1 MYLIMGLGNP
11 DKQYLKTYHNVGFMC
26 ADLIAEKLGT
36 TFSKGECR
44 AVTAYSGIGSD
55 KIIIAKPITYMNL
68 SGESARELINKYKIE
83 RECFVVIYDDI
94 DLPVGNVRIRYTGSA
109 GTHNGMKNIVRNVGS
124 TDVYRIRIGVGK
136 PENAGMDLKDFVLS
150 KISDEVMDS
159 LAPALDRAADAAIA
173 FAKGLPIE
181 KVMEKYNKR
190 DTAASALKNGAK
202 NPDNNA

>member
-1 MYLIMGLGNP
+1 
-11 DKQYLKTYHNVGFMC
+11 
-26 ADLIAEKLGT
+26 
-36 TFSKGECR
+36 
-44 AVTAYSGIGSD
+44 
-55 KIIIAKPITYMNL
+55 
-68 SGESARELINKYKIE
+68 
-83 RECFVVIYDDI
+83 
-94 DLPVGNVRIRYTGSA
+94 
-109 GTHNGMKNIVRNVGS
+109 MKNIVRNVGS

-150 KISDEVMDS
+150 KISDEVMES